1 MENMVL
7 GALILLLAQQAVTQS
22 ATNTSSGSRL
32 VSTMKIAGTRGNIQ
46 DNSDYMSMLRG
57 ALARGF
63 ASIPASVKFQLLKA
77 DVSRECQVGLLRSL
91 RGFLKLDPWALRLFD
106 ASGKYPTGLLQGS
119 RADMGAFDE
128 CLETEAHD
136 KSGNVFTRGQYCNFV
151 AYIKNSTAAKGT
163 IEALSNVLHPK
174 FQYFKDISTLVDG
187 PFVRLGICFID
198 LCGQDDLQ
206 VLVDSLKLSI
216 IHLEVSNCV
225 TAGPEPWTT
234 AQIAITSC
242 LGVLLVIIIFATT
255 MDYMAKTSPENNK
268 KRSALF
274 KFVVAFSATS
284 NTRDLLK
291 VADKSNAD
299 QYAMQFM
306 HGMRFLCLVHL
317 VIGHFY
323 ITLSDSWSRLLN
335 MFISSDKW
343 THMISAAAS
352 NSAGTFFFLR
362 QTGNGLVV
370 FATDVA
376 KRLIRF
382 CLPLFFIIICL
393 YLLPHLVTG
402 PNARAFFQK
411 FSDEV
416 SNHWWQLLLQIRNFY
431 EITIWDV
438 LPHTWYLSADFQ
450 LFLVALPT
458 LLILRGRKMALV
470 AVFSVLSVLS
480 CAIGTLGVARS
491 NLLPFMIF
499 PGPDVNLLEKTYGDY
514 YIRPYYH
521 GVCYFSGCMTFILMK
536 DFRKRNIS
544 KSMQL
549 AGWCVSVTCG
559 LTSVFGKLAW
569 YRSPNPTSEAV
580 TLLAAFFD
588 RILWSIFVT
597 WMTLACFSGRAGF
610 VGKFLSW
617 KAFVPLS
624 KLSFGVYL
632 IHLPFMQLMLHASRE
647 RVLWS
652 HFNLVTLGFAVLV
665 WSFLLSYLT
674 YLACEA
680 PTTKLNSLIFTRIV
694 GREDARKQKQPE
706 QSA

>member
-268 KRSALF
+268 KR
-274 KFVVAFSATS
+274 T
-284 NTRDLLK
+284 
-291 VADKSNAD
+291 
-299 QYAMQFM
+299 
-306 HGMRFLCLVHL
+306 
-317 VIGHFY
+317 
-323 ITLSDSWSRLLN
+323 RLLN

-352 NSAGTFFFLR
+352 NSAGTFFFLSGFLLCFTTSR